1 MLGILTVELRTEQLY
16 WKQSIQI
23 IVIDFPIDELR
34 IEVYENYMN
43 RINKL
48 GNFIVELGII
58 KVNGKNLIKS
68 PR

>member
-48 GNFIVELGII
+48 GNFIVELGI
-58 KVNGKNLIKS
+58 KKSMGKI
-68 PR
+68 